1 MSIDRVVGVVGAS
14 VRRRGRRVPW
24 LAFLGRSLCLGS
36 PLFPKSRKRLL
47 RRFLQGE
54 LGLCAQLVS
63 RSRARPQF
71 LQDQVNLLLRLE
83 ERTLPEKVKEQ
94 VARRQRH
101 QSLQP
106 LPCGPS
112 GDAWQYGH

>member
-1 MSIDRVVGVVGAS
+1 MSIDRVVGAS
-14 VRRRGRRVPW
+14 VRRRGRRVPR

-54 LGLCAQLVS
+54 LGLCAQLFS
-63 RSRARPQF
+63 SSRAPAPISSGPGQS
-71 LQDQVNLLLRLE
+71 LTHIMLE